1 MKTEIILTNN
11 IVGLGA
17 ESDQVK
23 VAAGYARNYLFPHR
37 LAIPLTRANKRQI
50 EALKQRRAEREAHE
64 FNTMSELAKA
74 VSKLI
79 CLVKVKAGED
89 GKMFGSVTAGM
100 IADELKHQF
109 DISLD
114 KRKIHLEHPIRALGE
129 HEIELHLHAEVKGTL
144 KVRVESLTPAAAPAP
159 EAAASAEAKTEEG
172 RRPRT
177 EKRGFGRRDAKSEKV
192 EKPPR
197 NQKRLKLPEKR
208 NRARPKVKSRQK
220 PPKHPRPKKPRKRKS
235 RRKQSNRNIIY
246 SSSRSRGNVSAAFLL
261 SRPIKSFDLGAWLC
275 FAPAIWDE
283 SARTSRFRPSIISP
297 GISPAARSEL
307 VRSRPHVC
315 VVLHVPL

>member
-1 MKTEIILTNN
+1 MKTEIILTSN

-23 VAAGYARNYLFPHR
+23 VAAGYARNFLFPQR

-114 KRKIHLEHPIRALGE
+114 KRKIHLEHPIRAVGE

-144 KVRVESLTPAAAPAP
+144 KVRVESLTPVTAPAP
-159 EAAASAEAKTEEG
+159 EAATTAEAKTEEG
-172 RRPRT
+172 KRPRT
-177 EKRGFGRRDAKSEKV
+177 EKRGFVKRDAKGEKA
-192 EKPPR
+192 ESTGK
-197 NQKRLKLPEKR
+197 PEK
-208 NRARPKVKSRQK
+208 AEAAEE
-220 PPKHPRPKKPRKRKS
+220 KKPR
-235 RRKQSNRNIIY
+235 
-246 SSSRSRGNVSAAFLL
+246 
-261 SRPIKSFDLGAWLC
+261 
-275 FAPAIWDE
+275 APKGEKPAK
-283 SARTSRFRPSIISP
+283 
-297 GISPAARSEL
+297 AARAPKAEKSEK
-307 VRSRPHVC
+307 PAKAE
-315 VVLHVPL
+315 